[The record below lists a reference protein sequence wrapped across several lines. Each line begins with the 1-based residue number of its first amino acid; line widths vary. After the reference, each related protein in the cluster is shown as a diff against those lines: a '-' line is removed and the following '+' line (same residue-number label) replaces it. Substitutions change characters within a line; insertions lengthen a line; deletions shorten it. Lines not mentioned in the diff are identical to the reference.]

1 MANLFDYLEWRG
13 DVPLSADP
21 FNEVDNLILSQLVY
35 MAFEGLSAQSERVP
49 LQEVYEAFFAVHTEQ
64 ELLESKRF
72 TAPAPLLMKEMV
84 RGVRFRDT
92 TVSWYQTAFDKE
104 KAIQFAAVTF
114 HLPDGTAY
122 VAFRGTDSTLV
133 GWREDVNMSY
143 LDATEG
149 QKLAAEYLDAVGER
163 LPGLLFVGGHSK
175 GGNLAVYAAAAC
187 GDDVRGRILTVYS
200 NDGPG
205 FREEFLQS
213 EGYARILQRICLILP
228 AFSLFG
234 RLLDQRCKP
243 RIIKSEAD
251 GVSQHNGFTWC
262 ISRNHFIEAE
272 EAQRSVLLGQTID
285 GWLGTMDDETKQS
298 VTDTLFSL
306 LESTGKSTVQEIG
319 EQKWRSIGTILGSVL
334 DLEKEQRRELLH
346 QIGQLIKSG
355 GQALTDRGDEKEP
368 DKEKE

>member
-13 DVPLSADP
+13 DVPFSADP
-21 FNEVDNLILSQLVY
+21 FNEVDNLIFTQLVY
-35 MAFEGLSAQSERVP
+35 MAFEGLTEESYMVS
-49 LQEVYEAFFAVHTEQ
+49 LKEVQDAFFAVHTEQ
-64 ELLESKRF
+64 ELLESRRF
-72 TAPAPLLMKEMV
+72 SAPAPLLLKEMV
-84 RGVRFRDT
+84 RGARFRDT
-92 TVSWYQTAFDKE
+92 TVSWYRTAFDKE
-104 KAIQFAAVTF
+104 KAVQFAAVTF

-133 GWREDVNMSY
+133 GWREDINMSY
-143 LDATEG
+143 LDTTEG
-149 QKLAAEYLDAVGER
+149 QKMAAEYLDAVGER
-163 LPGLLFVGGHSK
+163 IPGLLYVGGHSK

-213 EGYARILQRICLILP
+213 EGYARILPRICSILP

-234 RLLDQRCKP
+234 RLLDQHCEP
-243 RIIKSEAD
+243 RVIKSTAE
-251 GVSQHNGFTWC
+251 GFTQHNGFTWC
-262 ISRNHFIEAE
+262 VSRNRFIEAE
-272 EAQRSVLLGQTID
+272 ETQRSALLEQTID
-285 GWLGTMDDETKQS
+285 GWLGTMDDDTRQS
-298 VTDTLFSL
+298 VTETLFSL

-319 EQKWRSIGTILGSVL
+319 EQKWRSLGSILGSVM

-355 GQALTDRGDEKEP
+355 GQAIAEKSGE
-368 DKEKE
+368 E